1 MAEVLKIGIAEWKQ
15 TTAPNRLRTA
25 GLGSCVGVILF
36 DVRTQVAAMAHVML
50 PDSNIARKHQTI
62 EVGKYADTAI
72 DALVKSLNQAG
83 ASRLQAKMAGGAQM
97 FQFKYENEAMRIGE
111 RNAEAIRKA
120 LKAHRIPLVAEDCGG
135 HNGRTI
141 EFDVATSVL
150 SIRTV
155 SVGTKEI

>member
-25 GLGSCVGVILF
+25 GLGSCVGVILY
-36 DVRTQVAAMAHVML
+36 DTHLQLAAMAHVML
-50 PDSNIARKHQTI
+50 PDSTIARKNQTI

-72 DALVKSLNQAG
+72 DALVHSLKREG
-83 ASRLQAKMAGGAQM
+83 ATRLQAKMAGGAQM

-111 RNAEAIRKA
+111 RNAEAIRQT
-120 LKAHRIPLVAEDCGG
+120 LKVHRIPLVAEDCGG

-155 SVGTKEI
+155 SVGTKEL

>member
-15 TTAPNRLRTA
+15 TTAPNKLRTA
-25 GLGSCVGVILF
+25 GLGSCVGVILY
-36 DVRTQVAAMAHVML
+36 DVRLQVAAMAHVML
-50 PDSNIARKHQTI
+50 PDSAIARKHQTI

-72 DALVKSLNQAG
+72 DALVASLKQAG
-83 ASRLQAKMAGGAQM
+83 AGRLQAKMAGGAQM

-111 RNAEAIRKA
+111 RNAEAVRNA
-120 LKAHRIPLVAEDCGG
+120 LKAHRIPLIAEDCGG

-141 EFDVATSVL
+141 EFDVATCVL